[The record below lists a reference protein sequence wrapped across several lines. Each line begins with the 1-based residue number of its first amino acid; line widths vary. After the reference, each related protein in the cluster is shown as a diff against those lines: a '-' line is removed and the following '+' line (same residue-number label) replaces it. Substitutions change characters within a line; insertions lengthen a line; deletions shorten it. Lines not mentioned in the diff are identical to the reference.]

1 MIDIQHLTFRDRDGD
16 FRLRIPTL
24 HIAAGTKA
32 AIVGPSGCGKTT
44 LIHLLAGVVV
54 PTEGQITV
62 HGVRV
67 DRLSDAGRRGF
78 RIAHIGFVF
87 QDFAML
93 DYLTVLDNILHP
105 YRLNKSLRLT
115 ARVRDYAFSLAA
127 MMGLEDTLRRHIQH
141 LSQGERQRVAI
152 CRALITRPALLL
164 ADEATGN
171 LDPAN
176 KERILKV
183 LFAYLHDH
191 QATLVAVT
199 HDEAL
204 LAAFDTAIDLHNLT
218 QPTTL

>member
-1 MIDIQHLTFRDRDGD
+1 MIDIHHLTFRYPASD
-16 FRLRIPTL
+16 FCLCIPAL
-24 HIAAGTKA
+24 HVATGTKA

-44 LIHLLAGVVV
+44 LTHLLAGILV

-62 HGVRV
+62 HGIRV
-67 DRLSDAGRRGF
+67 DQLSDAARRAF

-87 QDFAML
+87 QDFALL

-115 ARVRDYAFSLAA
+115 AQVRDYAISLAA
-127 MMGLEDTLRRHIQH
+127 MMGLEDKLRRRIQQ

-183 LFAYLHDH
+183 LFAYVRDR

-204 LAAFDTAIDLHNLT
+204 LAAFDTAIDLSHLT
-218 QPTTL
+218 QPTMP

>member
-1 MIDIQHLTFRDRDGD
+1 MIDIHHLIFRYRDGD
-16 FRLRIPTL
+16 FCLRIPAL
-24 HIAAGTKA
+24 HIATGTKA

-44 LIHLLAGVVV
+44 LTHLLAGILV

-62 HGVRV
+62 NGIRV
-67 DRLSDAGRRGF
+67 NQLSDAHRRAF

-87 QDFAML
+87 QDFALL

-115 ARVRDYAFSLAA
+115 AQVRDYAISLAA
-127 MMGLEDTLRRHIQH
+127 MMGLEDKLRRHIQH

-183 LFAYLHDH
+183 LFAYVHDH

-204 LAAFDTAIDLHNLT
+204 LAAFDTAIDLYHLT
-218 QPTTL
+218 QPTMP

>member
-1 MIDIQHLTFRDRDGD
+1 M
-16 FRLRIPTL
+16 
-24 HIAAGTKA
+24 
-32 AIVGPSGCGKTT
+32 
-44 LIHLLAGVVV
+44 
-54 PTEGQITV
+54 
-62 HGVRV
+62 VR
-67 DRLSDAGRRGF
+67 AF

-87 QDFAML
+87 QDFALL
-93 DYLTVLDNILHP
+93 DYLPVLDNILHP

-115 ARVRDYAFSLAA
+115 ARVRDYAISLAA
-127 MMGLEDTLRRHIQH
+127 MMGLEDKLRRHIQH

-183 LFAYLHDH
+183 LFAYVHDH

-199 HDEAL
+199 HNEAL